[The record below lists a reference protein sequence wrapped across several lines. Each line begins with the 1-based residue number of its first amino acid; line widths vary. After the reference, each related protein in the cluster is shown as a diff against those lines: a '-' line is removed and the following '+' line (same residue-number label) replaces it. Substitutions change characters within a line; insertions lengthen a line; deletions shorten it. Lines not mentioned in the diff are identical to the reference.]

1 MLKQIVLG
9 TLAAGALAACNVPGM
24 PMETE
29 LEKNWGVAQTSIRA
43 RQTENPQA
51 SDVLKPVE
59 GINAATAPD
68 VIGNYHRNQQAVN
81 QESVQRNQRDQ
92 GIVEVEGGGG
102 GGGGE

>member
-1 MLKQIVLG
+1 MLKYIALG
-9 TLAAGALAACNVPGM
+9 VLAAGALACNVPGM
-24 PMETE
+24 PMQTE
-29 LEKNWGVAQTSIRA
+29 LDKNWGAAQTSIVA

-51 SDVLKPVE
+51 SDVLKTVE

-92 GIVEVEGGGG
+92 GIVEVQGGS